1 LRKFFSKKSE
11 FPEEVNMKRKVI
23 FSSSTIDEINTSE
36 NPNST
41 LNIIS
46 SYFPKI
52 DIVKSNNFTNMN
64 IFNNI
69 NVQYEYIE
77 DGKYEK

>member
-1 LRKFFSKKSE
+1 MDELDDKRDFIRLVGKFPRE
-11 FPEEVNMKRKVI
+11 A
-23 FSSSTIDEINTSE
+23 EINTSE

-77 DGKYEK
+77 DGKFEK